1 MAKIKDVVEISV
13 KKVSD
18 KVWYISTIYGGYF
31 RHRTYMG
38 YTKKQAIEQFEEDLD
53 EEKI

>member
-1 MAKIKDVVEISV
+1 MAKIKEVVEFSV

-18 KVWYISTIYGGYF
+18 KVWDISTVYGGYF

-38 YTKKQAIEQFEEDLD
+38 YTKKQAIAQFEEDLS